1 MFGFSRSHVC
11 INSSR
16 LEREFRKTPFN
27 NQPRIKK
34 VLLITT
40 RMKVE
45 YTQWSICN
53 PNSGHNPA
61 ELDGTSDPDGT
72 PVQVEPLS
80 SFRLVV
86 NFDYSERC
94 YKIHLQ

>member
-16 LEREFRKTPFN
+16 LEREFRKTPFH

-34 VLLITT
+34 VLLITK

-45 YTQWSICN
+45 YSQLNIFN
-53 PNSGHNPA
+53 PKSGHPPA
-61 ELDGTSDPDGT
+61 ELEGTGDPDGT
-72 PVQVEPLS
+72 PAPVGISMKLLTPT
-80 SFRLVV
+80 
-86 NFDYSERC
+86 
-94 YKIHLQ
+94 

>member
-1 MFGFSRSHVC
+1 
-11 INSSR
+11 
-16 LEREFRKTPFN
+16 
-27 NQPRIKK
+27 
-34 VLLITT
+34 
-40 RMKVE
+40 MKVE
-45 YTQWSICN
+45 YSQLNICN
-53 PNSGHNPA
+53 PNSGNNPA

-94 YKIHLQ
+94 YKFVSPIKFTLSEFSKFAVIKK